1 MVLVCIGG
9 FVENLRLSWCGRIV
23 TVGVEAYGVV
33 TLDGF
38 ATDLNV
44 FATIKLDTR
53 GCGKTACL
61 HPVFLRS
68 ASLFG
73 LQHFLGIE
81 EQMINF
87 FTSLSNFFYWVD
99 LESIEDVGFVSLGID
114 DELDLIVPS
123 NELFMLVEHRV

>member
-1 MVLVCIGG
+1 M
-9 FVENLRLSWCGRIV
+9 ENLRLSWCGRIV

-44 FATIKLDTR
+44 FATIRLDTR

-61 HPVFLRS
+61 HPVFLRP

>member
-1 MVLVCIGG
+1 M
-9 FVENLRLSWCGRIV
+9 ENLRLSWCGRIV

-53 GCGKTACL
+53 GCGKTACP
-61 HPVFLRS
+61 HHRVFLRPT
-68 ASLFG
+68 SLFR
-73 LQHFLGIE
+73 LQHFLGIG

-99 LESIEDVGFVSLGID
+99 FESIEDVGFISFGVD
-114 DELDLIVPS
+114 DELDLLVPS
-123 NELFMLVEHRV
+123 NELFVLAEHCI

>member
-1 MVLVCIGG
+1 M
-9 FVENLRLSWCGRIV
+9 ENLRLSWCGRIV

-53 GCGKTACL
+53 DVGRLLACI
-61 HPVFLRS
+61 PVFLRP
-68 ASLFG
+68 ASLFS

-87 FTSLSNFFYWVD
+87 FASLSNFFYGVD

-114 DELDLIVPS
+114 DELDLLVPS

>member
-1 MVLVCIGG
+1 M
-9 FVENLRLSWCGRIV
+9 ENLRLSWCGRIA

-61 HPVFLRS
+61 HPVFLRP

-99 LESIEDVGFVSLGID
+99 FESIEDVGFVSLGID

>member
-1 MVLVCIGG
+1 M
-9 FVENLRLSWCGRIV
+9 ENLRLSWCGRIV

-61 HPVFLRS
+61 HPVFLRP

>member
-1 MVLVCIGG
+1 MGRLLVCI
-9 FVENLRLSWCGRIV
+9 
-23 TVGVEAYGVV
+23 
-33 TLDGF
+33 
-38 ATDLNV
+38 
-44 FATIKLDTR
+44 
-53 GCGKTACL
+53 
-61 HPVFLRS
+61 PVFLRP

-87 FTSLSNFFYWVD
+87 FASLSNFFYGVD

-114 DELDLIVPS
+114 DEPDLLVPS